1 VTAGSVSAN
10 TEGIRVFFD
19 LHAPDFVTIGLLVV
33 LEGLLSADNAL
44 VMAIMVLGLP
54 AEAHQKAL
62 RYGLIGGFAFRVLAT
77 LLAAYL
83 ISVAWIKLLGGLY
96 LAYLTWS
103 HFHGS
108 GGDRHEPPK
117 ARPGFGLS
125 AFWATVVR
133 VELVNLAFSID
144 SILVAVAMSRKLAV
158 VLAGG
163 ILGII
168 AMRLV
173 VGQLLQLIRRYPAL
187 VDGAFVI
194 IGWVALKLV
203 AEYLHEI
210 HVIPWE
216 IPRSLSL
223 GLIVVI
229 FVASFLYARRHP
241 PPPDSGTRPSNEVIT

>member
-1 VTAGSVSAN
+1 
-10 TEGIRVFFD
+10 VFFD

-44 VMAIMVLGLP
+44 VMAVMVLGLP
-54 AEAHQKAL
+54 PADHQRAL
-62 RYGLIGGFAFRVLAT
+62 RIGLIGGFAFRVLAT

-83 ISVAWIKLLGGLY
+83 IGVAWIKLLGGLY
-96 LAYLTWS
+96 LLYLVWL
-103 HFHGS
+103 HFRERGR
-108 GGDRHEPPK
+108 GQKRHEPPR
-117 ARPGFGLS
+117 AQPGFGLT

-163 ILGII
+163 ILGIV

-173 VGQLLQLIRRYPAL
+173 VGRLLQLIRRYPAL

-194 IGWVALKLV
+194 IGWVAVKLV
-203 AEYLHEI
+203 SEYLHDVE
-210 HVIPWE
+210 VISWE

-223 GLIVVI
+223 GLVVVI
-229 FVASFLYARRHP
+229 FVVALLYARRQPP
-241 PPPDSGTRPSNEVIT
+241 PPPDSPG